1 MKKKVL
7 RILKWIGAFF
17 ALFVAGILEAEIY
30 NQLMMNGLGSE
41 SYQSGWHFVSVFAV
55 LLPITIL
62 SGIIASF
69 GNMEKIKSSP
79 LRLFTMWS
87 QGFMFFFWFQYIVNI
102 LVF

>member
-41 SYQSGWHFVSVFAV
+41 SYQSGWHFVSVFMV

-79 LRLFTMWS
+79 LRLFTMCS